1 MGAYQGEDTPQDQ
14 GRKASKKMG
23 RVRRC
28 HGAELGD
35 LEVSVEERIRAG
47 GPMAGPARSRA
58 GTGAGAEAEAEARQ
72 TAAPA
77 RVLLVLLPEELLH
90 GGRNLGFVGR
100 EQVIKGLAGAR
111 GRKSM

>member
-1 MGAYQGEDTPQDQ
+1 MGAYQGEDAPQDLR
-14 GRKASKKMG
+14 GKASKKMG

-47 GPMAGPARSRA
+47 GPMAGPARPRA
-58 GTGAGAEAEAEARQ
+58 GAGAGAEAEAEARQ

-77 RVLLVLLPEELLH
+77 GVLLVLLPEKLLH
-90 GGRNLGFVGR
+90 GGQIWGFVGK
-100 EQVIKGLAGAR
+100 EQVVDGFGW
-111 GRKSM
+111 RKEEKE